1 MPRDAGTA
9 LEVRKGEERSVP
21 CELSMEH
28 GTQDKERG
36 CSDRRENG
44 GNAYLNGRYLL
55 DVGCSTFS
63 ASIAKG
69 GSMIPIYVS
78 DATSHIDKAAQ
89 NSACLGGER
98 ERGASMRI
106 KDRKYG

>member
-36 CSDRRENG
+36 CSDRRRT
-44 GNAYLNGRYLL
+44 A
-55 DVGCSTFS
+55 
-63 ASIAKG
+63 A
-69 GSMIPIYVS
+69 MPI
-78 DATSHIDKAAQ
+78 
-89 NSACLGGER
+89 
-98 ERGASMRI
+98 
-106 KDRKYG
+106 